1 MNVKCQ
7 VHVSRAL
14 YTECGYIQVLWSP
27 YTPRFMF
34 MLIGLIPRRAANG
47 TAAATFTAIVWGVS
61 WIVEADKYDEE
72 GNDGDDDDGDD
83 DDDDDRETAADEVG
97 NEDDE
102 EEEEEDDEEEE
113 EGVTEE
119 AEVEEKS
126 VNEPRFGV
134 EGSISVPSPLPPPL
148 PSPVSP
154 PMLLVALL
162 ALLTLPRL
170 NKSRR
175 NVFPKSPASNPCS
188 NKKER

>member
-14 YTECGYIQVLWSP
+14 YTECSYIQVLWSP

-61 WIVEADKYDEE
+61 WIVEADKYD
-72 GNDGDDDDGDD
+72 DGSGDEDGGDD

-113 EGVTEE
+113 EEGEEEEEEDLFAPCGRTGSGAKGV
-119 AEVEEKS
+119 A
-126 VNEPRFGV
+126 
-134 EGSISVPSPLPPPL
+134 SIG
-148 PSPVSP
+148 
-154 PMLLVALL
+154 
-162 ALLTLPRL
+162 R
-170 NKSRR
+170 
-175 NVFPKSPASNPCS
+175 
-188 NKKER
+188 

>member
-1 MNVKCQ
+1 
-7 VHVSRAL
+7 
-14 YTECGYIQVLWSP
+14 
-27 YTPRFMF
+27 

-61 WIVEADKYDEE
+61 WPVEADK
-72 GNDGDDDDGDD
+72 NDDDGCDDDDDGDD
-83 DDDDDRETAADEVG
+83 DDDDDDDGTETAADEVG

-102 EEEEEDDEEEE
+102 EEEEEVKD
-113 EGVTEE
+113 E

-134 EGSISVPSPLPPPL
+134 EGSISVPPPL

-154 PMLLVALL
+154 PMLLVTLL
-162 ALLTLPRL
+162 LVALLTLPRL

-188 NKKER
+188 KKKGQVEEKNSHSVNYDVRSQRDGVEL